1 MKFTSV
7 NCEGQRFTPFTV
19 RVHEPL
25 RSWTLSNTKTMSET
39 MDQRLA
45 MAQEVPS
52 ACSCCIRLLGCG
64 STSEE
69 VQLQLARWANVT
81 DDALGECWQLL
92 RNGQT
97 GIMMSGQAR
106 LPRLPINK
114 LEDAIQDFLRAAEP
128 LLPPEEFSLTR
139 NSAQTFLENEGPLL
153 HKKLVEYDEEEGR
166 NSYLEVSRGP
176 RMRSCPSRPVLTHTN
191 TLD

>member
-1 MKFTSV
+1 
-7 NCEGQRFTPFTV
+7 
-19 RVHEPL
+19 
-25 RSWTLSNTKTMSET
+25 MSET

-52 ACSCCIRLLGCG
+52 AFSCGISLLRCGCL
-64 STSEE
+64 
-69 VQLQLARWANVT
+69 VQLVRWTTLTMLLTA
-81 DDALGECWQLL
+81 CWQLL

-114 LEDAIQDFLRAAEP
+114 LEEAIQDFLRAAEP
-128 LLPPEEFSLTR
+128 LLPPEEFSLTKK
-139 NSAQTFLENEGPLL
+139 SAQTFLENEGPLL
-153 HKKLVEYDEEEGR
+153 HKELVEYDEEEGR